1 MVEQVEVLEIVPPAA
16 KSRAEHVGTL
26 ICLAFAANIFLSAFL
41 LFQVQLI
48 IGKYILP
55 MFGGAPSVWTTCIL
69 CFQVLLLA
77 GYSYSHLLS
86 HRLQLRAQGTI
97 HAILLAAALLL
108 LVFLWLRWPTPITP
122 GVDWRLQPADNP
134 VWKISKLL
142 AVTVAVPFFL
152 LSTTGPLFQN
162 WFARI
167 DAGRSPYRL
176 YALSNAGSLLGLVSY
191 PFLFEWVFTLKRQ
204 AHLWSSAYIVFGAI
218 SLVLAWRVSAYS
230 QPASTESTGMG
241 SPSAAELSGKADAAL
256 PSWSRCL
263 LWVGLSACSSMML
276 LAVNNLLC
284 QDLTSL
290 PLLWVFPLGLY
301 LLSFIVTFDS
311 NRWYRRVVFWPIYFV
326 AVGLSLRPKA
336 LGFHGETPDTLL
348 QMALYC
354 FALFSVCMVC
364 HGELARSKPAARHLT
379 SFYLLVGTGGA
390 IGGLFV
396 VLLAPV
402 LFSGFW
408 EFRVALLACG
418 FLLYAAFCSQD
429 RSGWLDNISW
439 TLATAILFTFFVPH
453 LVHFLP
459 SVASLSFLN
468 KEYYTGAL
476 AAGVLAAC
484 YLLQRRAKRPLQS
497 REAPRLSWQ
506 ALASLVLL
514 GLFGFLTYAYTIRA
528 GRNVLYRERNFFGVK
543 YVLELPTTVDLM
555 AGSTIHGVEVK
566 DPAQQKLPTLYYR
579 RDSGIGL
586 LMRSYPRGAS
596 EEQNLRIGVI
606 GLGIGTLTAYGR
618 AGDYFRFYEIDPALL
633 PLSFAP
639 KPYFHFLKNTAATV
653 DIVMGDARLALEG
666 EAMRGSLQGFNIF
679 VVDAFSSD
687 AVPVHLLTREAME
700 LYLRHLRPDNGVLA
714 FHVSSRFVD
723 LAPVIVGLTDAYHLH
738 AVQVHDDYSLW
749 ILASQHPDMLHMGYL
764 EGRTA
769 AVATKRK
776 PLLWTDDYSN
786 VAAVLIR

>member
-1 MVEQVEVLEIVPPAA
+1 
-16 KSRAEHVGTL
+16 
-26 ICLAFAANIFLSAFL
+26 
-41 LFQVQLI
+41 
-48 IGKYILP
+48 
-55 MFGGAPSVWTTCIL
+55 
-69 CFQVLLLA
+69 
-77 GYSYSHLLS
+77 
-86 HRLQLRAQGTI
+86 
-97 HAILLAAALLL
+97 
-108 LVFLWLRWPTPITP
+108 
-122 GVDWRLQPADNP
+122 
-134 VWKISKLL
+134 
-142 AVTVAVPFFL
+142 
-152 LSTTGPLFQN
+152 
-162 WFARI
+162 
-167 DAGRSPYRL
+167 
-176 YALSNAGSLLGLVSY
+176 
-191 PFLFEWVFTLKRQ
+191 
-204 AHLWSSAYIVFGAI
+204 
-218 SLVLAWRVSAYS
+218 
-230 QPASTESTGMG
+230 
-241 SPSAAELSGKADAAL
+241 
-256 PSWSRCL
+256 
-263 LWVGLSACSSMML
+263 
-276 LAVNNLLC
+276 
-284 QDLTSL
+284 
-290 PLLWVFPLGLY
+290 
-301 LLSFIVTFDS
+301 
-311 NRWYRRVVFWPIYFV
+311 
-326 AVGLSLRPKA
+326 
-336 LGFHGETPDTLL
+336 
-348 QMALYC
+348 
-354 FALFSVCMVC
+354 MVC
-364 HGELARSKPAARHLT
+364 HGELARSKPAPRHLT

-418 FLLYAAFCSQD
+418 FLLYGAFCSQD

-439 TLATAILFTFFVPH
+439 TLATAILFTFLVPH
-453 LVHFLP
+453 LVHLLP

-497 REAPRLSWQ
+497 REAPKLSWP

-514 GLFGFLTYAYTIRA
+514 GLFGLLTYAYTIRA

-566 DPAQQKLPTLYYR
+566 DPAKQKLPTLYYR

-586 LMRSYPRGAS
+586 LMRSYPRGVS
-596 EEQNLRIGVI
+596 EEQSLRIGVI

-618 AGDYFRFYEIDPALL
+618 PGDYFRFYELDPALL

-723 LAPVIVGLTDAYHLH
+723 LAPVIVGLTGAYHLH

-749 ILASQHPDMLHMGYL
+749 ILASQNPEMLHMGYL